1 LGTQHARWTHNGGST
16 GGCPARAAAN
26 GAPGRAH
33 APSTDRTRA
42 CALLVAGSTHTP
54 GVAPRPA
61 GEERSGAPAPYTSAA
76 TAAST
81 AATASDTPF
90 ALPGSGAAV
99 VLPLVGVAVVGAAVV
114 EPGYTMFSCVQ
125 TDV

>member
-1 LGTQHARWTHNGGST
+1 MDTQRWKHGWVPGPRSRERRAGPRSRAINKPHARVRIASSGKYTHT
-16 GGCPARAAAN
+16 GRRAA
-26 GAPGRAH
+26 PGGRGE
-33 APSTDRTRA
+33 
-42 CALLVAGSTHTP
+42 AGC
-54 GVAPRPA
+54 
-61 GEERSGAPAPYTSAA
+61 PAPYTSAA